1 MDFRI
6 INKDGS
12 SYLELTD
19 PGFKIN
25 DEQDA
30 VDLAAICRENGTSK
44 MLVSAENLTNDFYDL
59 STRLAGNILQKFS
72 NYRMIFAAVVPA
84 HRVKGRFG
92 EMALEMNRGKQF
104 HISTEK
110 QDAEN
115 WLAGLP
121 DM

>member
-72 NYRMIFAAVVPA
+72 NYRMVFAAVVPEQ
-84 HRVKGRFG
+84 RIKGRFG

>member
-25 DEQDA
+25 DKQNTI
-30 VDLAAICRENGTSK
+30 DLTTICRKNNTSK
-44 MLVSAENLTNDFYDL
+44 ILVSAENLTNDFYDL

-92 EMALEMNRGKQF
+92 EMALEMNRGRQF